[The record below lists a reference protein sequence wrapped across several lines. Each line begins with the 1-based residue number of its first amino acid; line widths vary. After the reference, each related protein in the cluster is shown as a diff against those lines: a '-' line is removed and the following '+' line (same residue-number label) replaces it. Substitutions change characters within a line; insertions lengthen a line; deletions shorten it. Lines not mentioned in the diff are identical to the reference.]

1 MLETSLKEFLE
12 YLEIERNRSQ
22 KTMENYHRYISDFVR
37 WAKEQG
43 ITTAEQITLDVVRN
57 YRLHL
62 NRKVTMDGE
71 QLKHITQNYYVIALR
86 GMLTY
91 LGKRG
96 VATLSPEKVEL
107 SRQEE
112 RKVDFLEPDEVRRLI
127 EGVSGSDIN
136 SLRDRAM
143 VTTLFSTGLRVS
155 ELAGLNRENIN
166 VERGEFAVRGKG
178 KKIRVVFLDQVA
190 KKAISEY
197 LHARADI
204 EEALFLNHRS
214 STRLTVRQIQRILK
228 HYAAKAGIVKRVTPH
243 VLRHSFATGL
253 LMKGADIRSV
263 QEMLGHS
270 SITTTQ
276 VYTHIT
282 NPRLKE
288 VHEKYHNPAE

>member
-12 YLEIERNRSQ
+12 YLEIEKHRSQ
-22 KTMENYHRYISDFVR
+22 KTLENYGRYVGDFIH

-43 ITTAEQITLDVVRN
+43 VSAPEQITLDVVRN
-57 YRLHL
+57 YRLYL
-62 NRKVTMDGE
+62 NRKTTIDGE
-71 QLKHITQNYYVIALR
+71 QLKHITQNYYIIALR
-86 GMLTY
+86 GMLAY

-96 VATLSPEKVEL
+96 IITLTPEKVEL
-107 SRQEE
+107 SRQEQ

-127 EGVSGSDIN
+127 EGVSGNDIN
-136 SLRDRAM
+136 SLRDRAI

-155 ELAGLNRENIN
+155 ELAGLDRENIN
-166 VERGEFAVRGKG
+166 LERGEFAVRGKG
-178 KKIRVVFLDQVA
+178 KKIRVVFLDEVA
-190 KKAISEY
+190 KKAIQEY
-197 LHARADI
+197 SSARADI

-214 STRLTVRQIQRILK
+214 RTRLTVRQIQRILK
-228 HYAAKAGIVKRVTPH
+228 HYAAKAGIVKHVTPH

-288 VHEKYHNPAE
+288 VHKKYHNPAE